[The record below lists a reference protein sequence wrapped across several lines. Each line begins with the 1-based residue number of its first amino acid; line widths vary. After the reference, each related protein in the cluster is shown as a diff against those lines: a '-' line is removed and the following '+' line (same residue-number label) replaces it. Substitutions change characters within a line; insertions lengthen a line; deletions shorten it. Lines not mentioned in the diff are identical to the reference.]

1 VRTLHRRQAALRKPI
16 GAVALALGVAFG
28 AGAASQSLGNPAL
41 VTPRASRIEP
51 YRFFADR
58 TVAVP
63 LLVHAP
69 EPEGLALHAELVQLT
84 SGFAVPIGAPLDV
97 PLPTGASAS
106 PGVEIELSIPL
117 PAVKRET
124 DFELRFRSRRGRDG
138 VWHAAGRVPLRVYP
152 GDLLSPV
159 RQWATAHPLRV
170 KDDQGSLIE
179 FLRQQQIPVAGG
191 ETQGARDD
199 RRVTLYA
206 GVRALRERALVPL
219 RQGEAIVLFAE
230 RETETPRFLVERK
243 GEGMAVTVEMRL
255 LDRLA
260 ADPLAQKIFL
270 ELFEVLNNEQ
280 QSMGGNDR

>member
-1 VRTLHRRQAALRKPI
+1 
-16 GAVALALGVAFG
+16 
-28 AGAASQSLGNPAL
+28 
-41 VTPRASRIEP
+41 
-51 YRFFADR
+51 
-58 TVAVP
+58 VAVP

-97 PLPTGASAS
+97 PLPTGASPS

-124 DFELRFRSRRGRDG
+124 DFELRFRSRRGGDG

-179 FLRQQQIPVAGG
+179 FLRQQKIPVAGG
-191 ETQGARDD
+191 ETQGVRGD
-199 RRVTLYA
+199 RGVTLYA
-206 GVRALRERALVPL
+206 GARALRERALVPL
-219 RQGEAIVLFAE
+219 AQGEAIVLFAE

-255 LDRLA
+255 LGRLA

>member
-1 VRTLHRRQAALRKPI
+1 VLTSYRRQAAPSKPV
-16 GAVALALGVAFG
+16 GAVALALVLAFVS
-28 AGAASQSLGNPAL
+28 GAAARSPGSPAS
-41 VTPRASRIEP
+41 VTPRASRVEP

-97 PLPTGASAS
+97 PLPTGGSPS

-124 DFELRFRSRRGRDG
+124 DFELRFRSRRGGDG

-179 FLRQQQIPVAGG
+179 FLRQQKIPVAGG
-191 ETQGARDD
+191 ETQGVRGD
-199 RRVTLYA
+199 RGVTLYA
-206 GVRALRERALVPL
+206 GARAFRERALTPL
-219 RQGEAIVLFAE
+219 AQGEAIVLFAE

-255 LDRLA
+255 LGRLA

>member
-1 VRTLHRRQAALRKPI
+1 LVVT
-16 GAVALALGVAFG
+16 FG
-28 AGAASQSLGNPAL
+28 ADAAARSLGSPAS
-41 VTPRASRIEP
+41 VTPRASRVEP

-58 TVAVP
+58 TVVVP

-69 EPEGLALHAELVQLT
+69 ELQGLALHAELVQLA
-84 SGFAVPIGAPLDV
+84 SGFAVPIGAPVEV
-97 PLPTGASAS
+97 PLPTDVS
-106 PGVEIELSIPL
+106 PSPEVAVELSLAL

-124 DFELRFRSRRGRDG
+124 DFELRFKSRRGGDG
-138 VWHAAGRVPLRVYP
+138 LWQAAGRVVLRVYP

-170 KDDQGSLIE
+170 KDDQGTLIE
-179 FLRQQQIPVAGG
+179 FLRQQQIPMADK
-191 ETQGARDD
+191 ETQSLRHGRG
-199 RRVTLYA
+199 VTLYA
-206 GVRALRERALVPL
+206 GARALRERALVSL
-219 RQGEAIVLFAE
+219 AQGEVIVLFPE
-230 RETETPRFLVERK
+230 RETDTPRFLVERK
-243 GEGMAVTVEMRL
+243 NEGMAVTVEMRL

>member
-1 VRTLHRRQAALRKPI
+1 MLTSYRRQAAPSKPV
-16 GAVALALGVAFG
+16 GVVALALVLAFG
-28 AGAASQSLGNPAL
+28 SGAAARALGSPAS
-41 VTPRASRIEP
+41 VTQRASRVEP

-69 EPEGLALHAELVQLT
+69 EPQGLTLHAELVQLA

-97 PLPTGASAS
+97 PLPTDASPS
-106 PGVEIELSIPL
+106 PGVEVELSIPL
-117 PAVKRET
+117 PAVKREA

-152 GDLLSPV
+152 GDLLNPV
-159 RQWATAHPLRV
+159 RQWATAHALRV

-179 FLRQQQIPVAGG
+179 FLRQQQIPVVGG
-191 ETQGARDD
+191 ETQGVRDD

-206 GVRALRERALVPL
+206 GARALRDRALVPL

-230 RETETPRFLVERK
+230 RETDTPRFLVERK

>member
-1 VRTLHRRQAALRKPI
+1 MRTSYRRQAAPNKPV
-16 GAVALALGVAFG
+16 GAAALALVLAFG
-28 AGAASQSLGNPAL
+28 SGAAARSPGSPAS
-41 VTPRASRIEP
+41 VTPRASRVEP

-69 EPEGLALHAELVQLT
+69 ELQGLTLHAELVQLA
-84 SGFAVPIGAPLDV
+84 SGFAVPVGAPLDV
-97 PLPTGASAS
+97 PLPTNASPS
-106 PGVEIELSIPL
+106 PGVEVELSIPL

-124 DFELRFRSRRGRDG
+124 DFELRFRTRRGRDG

-170 KDDQGSLIE
+170 KDDQGSLIA

-191 ETQGARDD
+191 ETQGVRDD

-206 GVRALRERALVPL
+206 GARALRERALVPL
-219 RQGEAIVLFAE
+219 AQGEAIVLFAE
-230 RETETPRFLVERK
+230 RETDTPRFLVQRK

>member
-1 VRTLHRRQAALRKPI
+1 MLTSYRRQAAHSKPV
-16 GAVALALGVAFG
+16 GAVALALVLAFG
-28 AGAASQSLGNPAL
+28 AGAAARSPGSPAS

-58 TVAVP
+58 TVTVP

-69 EPEGLALHAELVQLT
+69 EPQGLVLHAELVQLA

-97 PLPTGASAS
+97 PLPTDAS
-106 PGVEIELSIPL
+106 PGPGVEVELSIPL

-124 DFELRFRSRRGRDG
+124 DFELRFRSRRGHDG
-138 VWHAAGRVPLRVYP
+138 VWQAAGRVPLRVYP

-159 RQWATAHPLRV
+159 RQWATAHALRV
-170 KDDQGSLIE
+170 KDDQGSLIA
-179 FLRQQQIPVAGG
+179 FLRQQQILVAGG
-191 ETQGARDD
+191 EPQGVRDD

-206 GVRALRERALVPL
+206 GARALRERALVPL
-219 RQGEAIVLFAE
+219 AQGEAIVLFAE
-230 RETETPRFLVERK
+230 RETDTPRFLVERK